1 MKNFTAIILAAIIVF
16 VSIIVL
22 PACAYDEPSVG
33 VKKGDWIEYTINIT
47 GPLLDS
53 SRNLTWYRNDILE
66 VDGGAGGSFKANM
79 TALAVNGTI
88 SSSIWNFN
96 LTEGQVQGWVIIPAN
111 LSVGD
116 KFFDV
121 AKSANVTI
129 EGEEQKIIA
138 GASRTVTQASDPGKL
153 YKEWDKATGVYLN
166 SIEHIKNY
174 TIVTNIVATNMW
186 TPQSKGQDQVM
197 QYPLV
202 AVIIAFTAMI
212 LSLVM
217 VAARRK
223 KIKKPTF
230 GLSQGKIAALTIL
243 SVILAEVGFI
253 VFFPFYAVGL
263 SFAEINL
270 VMQTIW
276 TALVFLSLWFR
287 LKGKYFVH
295 EITMLIVMSAWLVGF
310 SAVLFMDPLSS
321 NPSILSSSPLR
332 LVINSLHGVFSI
344 PALVFGLWLVA
355 LWRPESIS
363 FAAKSKRIAQL
374 IPFFWVASY
383 VVGVLDFFVLHTTF
397 FG

>member
-1 MKNFTAIILAAIIVF
+1 MKTFTDIILASIIVF
-16 VSIIVL
+16 VSVIAL
-22 PACAYDEPSVG
+22 PACAYAEPSVG

-47 GPLLDS
+47 GPPLDS
-53 SRNLTWYRNDILE
+53 SRNLTWYRNDILK
-66 VDGGAGGSFKANM
+66 VDGGSFNANM

-96 LTEGQVQGWVIIPAN
+96 LTEGQVQGWLIIPAN
-111 LSVGD
+111 LSAGD
-116 KFFDV
+116 KFFDIS
-121 AKSANVTI
+121 KSANITI
-129 EGEEQKIIA
+129 EGEEQKILA
-138 GASRTVTQASDPGKL
+138 GASRTITYASDPGRL
-153 YKEWDKATGVYLN
+153 NKEWDKATGVYVN

-174 TIVTNIVATNMW
+174 TIVTKFVATNMW
-186 TPQSKGQDQVM
+186 SPQSKGQDQVM
-197 QYPLV
+197 QYSVL
-202 AVIIAFTAMI
+202 AVVIAFPAMI
-212 LSLVM
+212 LSSVI

-223 KIKKPTF
+223 KMRKTTF
-230 GLSQGKIAALTIL
+230 DLSQGKIAALTIL
-243 SVILAEVGFI
+243 SVILVEVGFI
-253 VFFPFYAVGL
+253 VFFPFSAVGL

-270 VMQTIW
+270 FIQTIW
-276 TALVFLSLWFR
+276 TALVFMSFWFR
-287 LKGKYFVH
+287 MKGNYFVH
-295 EITMLIVMSAWLVGF
+295 EITMLIVMCAWLVGF

-321 NPSILSSSPLR
+321 NPSILSNSPLR
-332 LVINSLHGVFSI
+332 LVMNSLHGIFSI